1 MFIVTLCIIAKAW
14 EYPECRPECIKKMH
28 CVYVQWNIIQPQKK
42 EITIFVTTWMK
53 LDGIMLSEMSHL
65 EKNKYY
71 IISLI
76 CGILKKKRL
85 IGKETTL
92 VVARGRGGWRRG
104 KQVKVVKSYKPS
116 IIIKFWGCNIQ
127 YGDYNT
133 SVLYIHLPEE

>member
-28 CVYVQWNIIQPQKK
+28 SVYVQWNIIQPQKK

-53 LDGIMLSEMSHL
+53 LDGMMLSEMSHL

-76 CGILKKKRL
+76 CGILKKKAHRKRDH
-85 IGKETTL
+85 IG
-92 VVARGRGGWRRG
+92 
-104 KQVKVVKSYKPS
+104 
-116 IIIKFWGCNIQ
+116 GCQ
-127 YGDYNT
+127 G
-133 SVLYIHLPEE
+133 